1 MVKQMRTLQEKF
13 FEAPPTGIPLEKG
26 RLLVSV
32 PFNSDGYFDRTVILL
47 VEHNSEGAMGFILNR
62 PMHVYLKDVLPD
74 LSGCRHVLHNGGPV
88 GLDRLFYL
96 HRYEQLAE
104 NAQQLAEG
112 LYFGGSASEI
122 RSLLSVGLMEEER
135 IRFFAGYSGWSAGQ
149 LERELDEQVWVVA
162 DMRKEYF
169 DVPSNRLWR
178 NVVHTLGDAYCSWLD
193 IPDRAFYN

>member
-1 MVKQMRTLQEKF
+1 MRTLQEKF

-88 GLDRLFYL
+88 GLDRLFIFIGMSSL
-96 HRYEQLAE
+96 RRMRSSWPRDSISAAAHR
-104 NAQQLAEG
+104 
-112 LYFGGSASEI
+112 
-122 RSLLSVGLMEEER
+122 RS
-135 IRFFAGYSGWSAGQ
+135 
-149 LERELDEQVWVVA
+149 
-162 DMRKEYF
+162 
-169 DVPSNRLWR
+169 VP
-178 NVVHTLGDAYCSWLD
+178 
-193 IPDRAFYN
+193 F

>member
-169 DVPSNRLWR
+169 DAPSNRLWR

>member
-1 MVKQMRTLQEKF
+1 MLSLQNSFFAVK
-13 FEAPPTGIPLEKG
+13 PTGIPLERG

-169 DVPSNRLWR
+169 DAPSNRLWR